1 MNASIE
7 EAARLYT
14 ARDLPRAARVC
25 LDILRDTPKH
35 FDALHLLGA
44 ICTSRGQH
52 ADGVSYLL
60 RAAAVNP
67 NDARLQANLGGAWG
81 TVQRF
86 ADAENAYRRAIA
98 LSQPEPSLLNNL
110 GLALTGQT
118 RDAEAMGAFRQALDT
133 DPDDLPARFN
143 LGRAYAALGQFAAAE
158 QEFRHVL
165 AGLPPDAPGERVM
178 GAVSELA
185 RVLLDMGKAD
195 EALSGLEAA
204 IARYP
209 AGDASHRGHASLIL
223 LLLGRFAE
231 GWAAY
236 ESRWQASN
244 HETPHQDCRVL
255 DLRDIA
261 GKRVLVTEE
270 QGRGDVIQFLR
281 YIPRLA
287 ALGARVSLRVYPD
300 LLPLAKELRD
310 AETVFAVGDDEPAY
324 DLRAS
329 IMSLPLAFGTDLASI
344 PADTPYLRV
353 PAARVGI
360 MKHHLGAVSG
370 PRVGLA
376 WSGSAASQAR
386 AAMPVAALEPILRRP
401 GITFHAL
408 QNAIR
413 PEDRAWLD
421 RAGLDHAGPVVL
433 HAAELRDFGDTAA
446 LIESMDLVI
455 SIDTAVAHL
464 AGALARPVW
473 IMLAHNPD
481 WRWLL
486 GRDDSPWYPT
496 ARLFRQTGW
505 RDWDSVVRQILAALP
520 F

>member
-25 LDILRDTPKH
+25 LDILRDTPNH
-35 FDALHLLGA
+35 FDALHLLGV
-44 ICTSRGQH
+44 ICTGRGQY

-60 RAAAVNP
+60 RAAALNP
-67 NDARLQANLGGAWG
+67 NDARLQTNLGSAWG
-81 TVQRF
+81 SVQRF
-86 ADAENAYRRAIA
+86 ADAENAYRQAIA
-98 LSQPEPSLLNNL
+98 LSQPEPGLLNNL

-118 RDAEAMGAFRQALDT
+118 RDAEAMGAFRQALGA
-133 DPDDLPARFN
+133 DPENIPARFN
-143 LGRAYAALGQFAAAE
+143 LGRAHAALGQFDAAE
-158 QEFRHVL
+158 SEFRQVL
-165 AGLPPDAPGERVM
+165 ARLPPGAPGERFM
-178 GAVSELA
+178 GAAGERA
-185 RVLLDMGKAD
+185 RALLDMGQAD
-195 EALSGLEAA
+195 EALSCLEAA

-209 AGDASHRGHASLIL
+209 AEDASHRGHASLIL
-223 LLLGRFAE
+223 LLLGRFPE

-236 ESRWQASN
+236 ESRWQAPN
-244 HETPHQDCRVL
+244 HEKPHKDCRIL

-287 ALGARVSLRVYPD
+287 ALGARVALRVYPD
-300 LLPLAKELRD
+300 LLPLAKELRE
-310 AETVFAVGDDEPAY
+310 AETVVAVGDDEPAY
-324 DLRAS
+324 DFRAS

-353 PAARVGI
+353 PAARVGR

-408 QNAIR
+408 QKTIHM
-413 PEDRAWLD
+413 EDRAWLD
-421 RAGLDHAGPVVL
+421 RTGAIVL
-433 HAAELRDFGDTAA
+433 HDAELRDFGDTAA

-505 RDWDSVVRQILAALP
+505 RDWDSVVRRIVAALP